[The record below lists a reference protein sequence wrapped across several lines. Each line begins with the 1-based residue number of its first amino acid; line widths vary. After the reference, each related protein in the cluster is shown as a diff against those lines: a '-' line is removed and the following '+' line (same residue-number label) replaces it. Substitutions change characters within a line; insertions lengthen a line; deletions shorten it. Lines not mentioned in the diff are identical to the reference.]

1 MRKRNILLLLVV
13 MLVLVACGGRSSGAP
28 TLVPTVVLR
37 LEDMPPHLTPTPNL
51 PPTYT
56 PEPAAAPPTALP
68 LPGTP
73 ETYVVQSGDTL
84 AGIAAQF
91 GVTVEALAE
100 ANNIE
105 NVDLIDVGQ
114 TLIIPR

>member
-1 MRKRNILLLLVV
+1 
-13 MLVLVACGGRSSGAP
+13 
-28 TLVPTVVLR
+28 
-37 LEDMPPHLTPTPNL
+37 
-51 PPTYT
+51 
-56 PEPAAAPPTALP
+56 
-68 LPGTP
+68 
-73 ETYVVQSGDTL
+73 VQSGDTL